1 MSCFFFL
8 LLVILCT
15 FLIIPVV
22 KEKIKVKLELAIPTG
37 APITLVKEMTDTQ
50 PLVAFKT
57 IKILSV
63 YSKAATYLLN
73 FLLHDFL
80 WLISSL
86 N

>member
-1 MSCFFFL
+1 
-8 LLVILCT
+8 
-15 FLIIPVV
+15 
-22 KEKIKVKLELAIPTG
+22 
-37 APITLVKEMTDTQ
+37 MTDTQ

-86 N
+86 NEFSILAISFNLYFISSVKLVLSPSMELH